1 MAINGTR
8 FTFTSGELPEDT
20 FVVINFDLS
29 QSLSTLFCLNV
40 TLASRK
46 PAISFENLLDETATL
61 TVWQGEEVQRRI
73 RGIVTLCEQ
82 GDTGKH
88 QTLYQLTVY
97 PEFWRSGQRQNCR
110 SFQNQDIASI
120 FDTLL
125 REMGITTYEMR
136 CRSPHP
142 AREFCVQFMETDFA
156 FISRL
161 AAEEG
166 ICFFEDEYI
175 DSNTQNLVF
184 ADHCLSMS
192 SIGAIPYNPN
202 TASEADTYCI
212 NNFTRGAR
220 IRPAKVTTKDYT
232 FTAPRWHG
240 QFENRRVATPYQR
253 TNYEIFDYP
262 GRFKDVQPGTDFA
275 NTQLAGWRNDVD
287 FVNGITNSAQLQPG
301 LAFTLADHPRD
312 ELNTSWQIVSSQ
324 MHLCVPR
331 S

>member
-8 FTFTSGELPEDT
+8 FTFASGELPEDT
-20 FVVINFDLS
+20 FVVVDFDLT
-29 QSLSTLFCLNV
+29 QSLSTLFCLKV
-40 TLASRK
+40 TLASSE
-46 PAISFENLLDETATL
+46 PAIGFENLLDETATL
-61 TVWQGEEVQRRI
+61 TIWQGEEVQRRV

-88 QTLYQLTVY
+88 QTLYHLNVF

-142 AREFCVQFMETDFA
+142 IREFCVQFMETDFA

-192 SIGAIPYNPN
+192 SIGATPYNPN
-202 TASEADTYCI
+202 
-212 NNFTRGAR
+212 R
-220 IRPAKVTTKDYT
+220 I
-232 FTAPRWHG
+232 
-240 QFENRRVATPYQR
+240 
-253 TNYEIFDYP
+253 
-262 GRFKDVQPGTDFA
+262 FA
-275 NTQLAGWRNDVD
+275 NIYG
-287 FVNGITNSAQLQPG
+287 
-301 LAFTLADHPRD
+301 
-312 ELNTSWQIVSSQ
+312 
-324 MHLCVPR
+324 
-331 S
+331 